1 MGLPR
6 KYQDGRRANDRGNMN
21 NAKRILYGGISAGLI
36 SAGLLCGFGATVR
49 AQEGPKISGMGP
61 AVEGNLGFEFVS
73 QAVPGQS
80 SRVSMFGVDTGMTV
94 GVTSRLGVRADL
106 AYARSGAVFG
116 SGSHSD
122 IMSYL
127 AGPVF
132 YPVLGHRMTPYVEI
146 LGGGARV
153 TGATPDVM
161 GGYVR
166 GFSNKFAW
174 AGGGGIEVRAW
185 RTSSIRLGA
194 DYLHTSYFDPTVAVR
209 GQGNIRAVVSWTHYF
224 GGGHG
229 IR

>member
-1 MGLPR
+1 
-6 KYQDGRRANDRGNMN
+6 MN
-21 NAKRILYGGISAGLI
+21 NAKKILCGGIF
-36 SAGLLCGFGATVR
+36 AGLLFGFAAESAC

-73 QAVPGQS
+73 QQVPGQP
-80 SRVSMFGVDTGMTV
+80 SRVSMFGIDTGMTV
-94 GVTSRLGVRADL
+94 GVTSRFGVRADF
-106 AYARSGAVFG
+106 AYARSTAVFG

-132 YPVLGHRMTPYVEI
+132 YPVLGRRMAPYVEI
-146 LGGGARV
+146 LGGAARV
-153 TGATPDVM
+153 TGATPMPD

-185 RTSSIRLGA
+185 RTSSVRIGA

-224 GGGHG
+224 GGGYG
-229 IR
+229 MR

>member
-1 MGLPR
+1 
-6 KYQDGRRANDRGNMN
+6 MN
-21 NAKRILYGGISAGLI
+21 YVKKILTGGTLAGAIPSGVLGAALLLLA
-36 SAGLLCGFGATVR
+36 AGPAQ
-49 AQEGPKISGMGP
+49 AQEGPKLSGIGP
-61 AVEGNLGFEFVS
+61 AVEANLGFEYVD
-73 QAVPGQS
+73 QEVPGQTT
-80 SRVSMFGVDTGMTV
+80 RVPMFGVDAGMTV
-94 GVTSRLGVRADL
+94 GVTSRFGVRADL

-122 IMSYL
+122 ITSYL

-132 YPVLGHRMTPYVEI
+132 YPVLSRRMAPYVEI

-185 RTSSIRLGA
+185 RTSSVRIGA
-194 DYLHTSYFDPTVAVR
+194 DYLHTSYFDPNVAVR
-209 GQGNIRAVVSWTHYF
+209 GQGNIRALVSWTHYF
-224 GGGHG
+224 GGGYST
-229 IR
+229 R

>member
-1 MGLPR
+1 
-6 KYQDGRRANDRGNMN
+6 MN
-21 NAKRILYGGISAGLI
+21 NAKKILRGGILAGVM
-36 SAGLLCGFGATVR
+36 ATGVLCGFGTAPVH

-61 AVEGNLGFEFVS
+61 TVEGNLGFEFVS
-73 QAVPGQS
+73 QEVPGQT
-80 SRVSMFGVDTGMTV
+80 SRVSMLGVDTGMTV
-94 GVTSRLGVRADL
+94 GVTSRFGVRADF
-106 AYARSGAVFG
+106 AYARSTAVFG

-132 YPVLGHRMTPYVEI
+132 YPLLGHRIAPYLEI
-146 LGGGARV
+146 LGGAARV
-153 TGATPDVM
+153 TGATPMPD

-185 RTSSIRLGA
+185 HTSSIRAGA

-224 GGGHG
+224 GGWYG
-229 IR
+229 RR

>member
-1 MGLPR
+1 
-6 KYQDGRRANDRGNMN
+6 MN
-21 NAKRILYGGISAGLI
+21 NAKKILCGGIF
-36 SAGLLCGFGATVR
+36 AGLLFGFAAGSAC

-73 QAVPGQS
+73 QEVPGQP
-80 SRVSMFGVDTGMTV
+80 SRVSMFGIDTGMTV
-94 GVTSRLGVRADL
+94 GVTSRFGVRADF
-106 AYARSGAVFG
+106 AYVRSTAVFG

-132 YPVLGHRMTPYVEI
+132 YPVLGHRIAPYVEI
-146 LGGGARV
+146 LGGAARV
-153 TGATPDVM
+153 TGATPMPD

-185 RTSSIRLGA
+185 RTSSVRIGA
-194 DYLHTSYFDPTVAVR
+194 DYLHTTYFDPTVAVR

-224 GGGHG
+224 GGGYG
-229 IR
+229 RR

>member
-1 MGLPR
+1 
-6 KYQDGRRANDRGNMN
+6 MN
-21 NAKRILYGGISAGLI
+21 NAKKILCGGIF
-36 SAGLLCGFGATVR
+36 AGLLFGFAAESACG
-49 AQEGPKISGMGP
+49 QEGPKISGMGP

-73 QAVPGQS
+73 QEVPGQP
-80 SRVSMFGVDTGMTV
+80 SRVSMFGIDTGMTV
-94 GVTSRLGVRADL
+94 GVTSRFGVRADF
-106 AYARSGAVFG
+106 AYARSTAVFG

-132 YPVLGHRMTPYVEI
+132 YPVLGHRMAPYVEI
-146 LGGGARV
+146 LGGAARV
-153 TGATPDVM
+153 TGATPMPD

-185 RTSSIRLGA
+185 RTSSIRVGA
-194 DYLHTSYFDPTVAVR
+194 DYLHTSYFDPNVAVK

-224 GGGHG
+224 GGWYG
-229 IR
+229 RR

>member
-1 MGLPR
+1 M
-6 KYQDGRRANDRGNMN
+6 YQDGSRANGRGNMN
-21 NAKRILYGGISAGLI
+21 NAKRILHGGILAGVI
-36 SAGLLCGFGATVR
+36 AVGVLCGLAAGSAC
-49 AQEGPKISGMGP
+49 AQEGPKISGTGP
-61 AVEGNLGFEFVS
+61 AVEGNLGFEFVA
-73 QAVPGQS
+73 QAVPGQT
-80 SRVSMFGVDTGMTV
+80 SRVSMFGIDTGMTV
-94 GVTSRLGVRADL
+94 GVSSRFGVRADL

-122 IMSYL
+122 ITSYL

-132 YPVLGHRMTPYVEI
+132 YPVLGHRMAPYVEI

-153 TGATPDVM
+153 TGATPMVG

-185 RTSSIRLGA
+185 RTSSIRVGA

-224 GGGHG
+224 GGWYG
-229 IR
+229 RN